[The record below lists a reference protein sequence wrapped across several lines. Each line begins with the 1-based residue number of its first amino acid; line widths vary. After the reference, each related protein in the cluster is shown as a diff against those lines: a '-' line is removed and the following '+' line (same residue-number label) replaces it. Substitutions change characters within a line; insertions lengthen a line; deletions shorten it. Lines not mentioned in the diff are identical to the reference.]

1 MVGYARET
9 SCSNH
14 KTVVERSILAD
25 KCFQNK
31 EELDKRDSL
40 AYGGMHDSFS
50 SHFYHKI
57 FQHPI
62 VDMCGS
68 VQYDHN
74 EYPWNCLV
82 SPLLYA
88 QSL

>member
-1 MVGYARET
+1 MVGQGRET
-9 SCSNH
+9 GCSNH
-14 KTVVERSILAD
+14 ERVVERSILAN

-40 AYGGMHDSFS
+40 AYGYMHDSFS
-50 SHFYHKI
+50 HHVYHKI

-68 VQYDHN
+68 VQYDHH
-74 EYPWNCLV
+74 EYPWNYLV
-82 SPLLYA
+82 SSLLYA
-88 QSL
+88 QGL